1 MHACMHAYMHACIHA
16 CMHTCIHAYMHAC
29 IHAYMHTCIHAY
41 MHTCIHAYMHTC
53 IHAYMHTC
61 IHAYMHT
68 CIHAYIHTCVW
79 GIYIPNLKRSPM
91 VFTRSPM
98 VARWSPSILRSFI
111 QSYVVARSSYDG
123 CSLSYDQ
130 SCQIVVR
137 WSCNNRRLA
146 YDLDSKMLRS
156 LKTCRKA
163 IVACDCSYD
172 CGKNHCDCPRSL
184 SVVGSRRS

>member
-1 MHACMHAYMHACIHA
+1 MHACIHTYI
-16 CMHTCIHAYMHAC
+16 HTYIHSTYIHTYIHTLIHAYC
-29 IHAYMHTCIHAY
+29 
-41 MHTCIHAYMHTC
+41 
-53 IHAYMHTC
+53 
-61 IHAYMHT
+61 
-68 CIHAYIHTCVW
+68 TCVW
-79 GIYIPNLKRSPM
+79 GIYIPNLKRSSV

-123 CSLSYDQ
+123 CSLSCDQ
-130 SCQIVVR
+130 SWQIADSR
-137 WSCNNRRLA
+137 RLSCNNRRLT

-163 IVACDCSYD
+163 IVVCDCSYD

-184 SVVGSRRS
+184 PVVGSRRS